1 MMKIKKFKEFNEAI
15 SGTELVGNVSVGP
28 AYGETRLQN
37 KTVSKRHTSAEY
49 SKGLNNPNSN
59 NSLTHDIY
67 FDDQYTDTYVRYLK
81 SGGSQSE
88 LTSDRGLNMKLMM
101 DFLRTSNS

>member
-1 MMKIKKFKEFNEAI
+1 MKIKRFGEFNEAI
-15 SGTELVGNVSVGP
+15 SGTELVGNISMGP

-37 KTVSKRHTSAEY
+37 KTVGKRHTTAEY
-49 SKGLNNPNSN
+49 SKDLNIPDSGNT
-59 NSLTHDIY
+59 LTSDIF
-67 FDDQYTDTYVRYLK
+67 FDDQYSDIYNQYLK

-88 LTSDRGLNMKLMM
+88 LTDDRGLNMKIMM